1 MLSLRR
7 GQIIAPST
15 LFILLFA
22 VVATFGQGRYNTSAN
37 PNFNKFQQKPFYYG
51 IALGYNSAFFNVNQS
66 KDFINSGDFNVV
78 ESVNGPGFNI
88 GVIGNLKIGRYFD
101 LRSLINFSF
110 STREMS
116 YTPVGSSMLETQRL
130 SSTFIEIPFLFRFK
144 SAPYKDKRVFVVT
157 GFKYAYDASNN
168 SNANTDKFQLNISP
182 HDFQYEVGAGVQ
194 FFLPFFILSPE
205 IKFSQGLG
213 NILIYDQDVDKSRIL
228 DRILSRSITF
238 SLNFEG

>member
-7 GQIIAPST
+7 GQITIAV
-15 LFILLFA
+15 LLF
-22 VVATFGQGRYNTSAN
+22 FFMSLGQVMAQAKYSRSSN
-37 PNFNKFQQKPFYYG
+37 PNFNRFQQKPFYYG
-51 IALGYNSAFFNVNQS
+51 IALGYNSAFFQVNQS
-66 KDFINSGDFNVV
+66 KNFIDNGQFSVV
-78 ESVNGPGFNI
+78 ESFNGGGFNI

-110 STREMS
+110 SSRIMS
-116 YTPVGSSMLETQRL
+116 YQEANSDIIRTERL
-130 SSTFIEIPFLFRFK
+130 SSTFVEVPFLFRFK
-144 SAPYKDKRVFVVT
+144 SAPYKDKRAFIVT
-157 GFKYAYDASNN
+157 GFKYLYDASNN
-168 SNANTDKFQLNISP
+168 SNVQTETFKLNISP
-182 HDFQYEVGAGVQ
+182 HDFQYEIGAGMQ

-213 NILIYDQDVDKSRIL
+213 NILIYDQDLSQSRIL